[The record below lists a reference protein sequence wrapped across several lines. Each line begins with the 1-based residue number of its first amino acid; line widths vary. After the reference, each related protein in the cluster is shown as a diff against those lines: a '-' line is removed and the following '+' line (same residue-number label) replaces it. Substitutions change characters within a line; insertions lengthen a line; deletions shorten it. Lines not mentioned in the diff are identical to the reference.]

1 MDTRFVIVTPGRTG
15 SSLLAAILS
24 DSGANFGVGADDWN
38 ASEGAFEHPD
48 LIAAADSF
56 SKARRLGIGRPL
68 APKKYLWD
76 VYRHIGKAR
85 LKIILHRVE
94 YLKGPDLDLVV
105 RPIFNLGFFPQVIV
119 NFRTFFGQAQSLYMR
134 SAHHGFEALHERYCR
149 IASDALLQITTF
161 GGCVIDYDDIVDPA
175 NDDWIGN
182 LAALTGLDAD
192 RLRQARKARVKT
204 RAREEPGYEMD
215 CRASRLYADL
225 QSLRGSVFQPSRAAL
240 RHFTKRPD

>member
-1 MDTRFVIVTPGRTG
+1 MDKRFVIVTPGRTG

-24 DSGANFGVGADDWN
+24 DAGADFGIGADDWDP
-38 ASEGAFEHPD
+38 SVGAFEHPD
-48 LIAAADSF
+48 LIAAVDSF
-56 SKARRLGIGRPL
+56 SKARQLGIDPPL

-85 LKIILHRVE
+85 LKKIVQRVE
-94 YLKGPDLDLVV
+94 YLKGPDLDLIV
-105 RPIFNLGFFPQVIV
+105 RPMYKLGYFPQVIV
-119 NFRTFFGQAQSLYMR
+119 NFRAFFGQAQSLYLR
-134 SAHHGFEALHERYCR
+134 RTHLGFEALHERYCR
-149 IASDALLQITTF
+149 IASDAFLQITTF
-161 GGCVIDYDDIVDPA
+161 GGCVIDYDDIDDPA
-175 NDDWIGN
+175 NDDWMGN

-192 RLRQARKARVKT
+192 RLRQARKARVKP

-225 QSLRGSVFQPSRAAL
+225 QGLKGTVFQPSRVAL

>member
-24 DSGANFGVGADDWN
+24 DSGADFGIGAKDWSE
-38 ASEGAFEHPD
+38 SEGAFEHPD
-48 LIAAADSF
+48 LVAAARSF
-56 SKARRLGIGRPL
+56 SKARKLGIERPL

-76 VYRHIGKAR
+76 IHRHMGKAR
-85 LKIILHRVE
+85 LKRFVRHVE
-94 YLKGPDLDLVV
+94 YLKGPDLDLIV
-105 RPIFNLGFFPQVIV
+105 RPMFNLGYFPRVIV
-119 NFRTFFGQAQSLYMR
+119 NFRAFFGQAQSLYMR

-149 IASDALLQITTF
+149 IASDALLQLITF

-192 RLRQARKARVKT
+192 RLGQARKARVKA
-204 RAREEPGYEMD
+204 RAGEEPGYEMD

-225 QSLRGSVFQPSRAAL
+225 QGLRGSVFQPSRAAL

>member
-1 MDTRFVIVTPGRTG
+1 MDKRYVIVTPGRTG
-15 SSLLAAILS
+15 SSLLASILS
-24 DSGANFGVGADDWN
+24 DAGADFGISAEHWS

-56 SKARRLGIGRPL
+56 SKARQLGVSRPL

-76 VYRHIGKAR
+76 IYRHRGKAR
-85 LKIILHRVE
+85 LKRIVRRVE

-105 RPIFNLGFFPQVIV
+105 RPLFNLGYFPQVMV
-119 NFRTFFGQAQSLYMR
+119 NFRAFFGQAQSLYMR

-149 IASDALLQITTF
+149 IASDALLQLTTF

-175 NDDWIGN
+175 NDDWIAN
-182 LAALTGLDAD
+182 VSALTGLAAD
-192 RLRQARKARVKT
+192 RLRDARKARVKP
-204 RAREEPGYEMD
+204 RAEEAPGYEMD

-225 QSLRGSVFQPSRAAL
+225 QGLKGTVFQPTRAAL

>member
-1 MDTRFVIVTPGRTG
+1 MDKRFVIVTPGRTG

-24 DSGANFGVGADDWN
+24 DSGAEFGIDADDWDP
-38 ASEGAFEHPD
+38 SVGAFEHPD

-56 SKARRLGIGRPL
+56 SKARQIGIDRPL

-85 LKIILHRVE
+85 LKKIVQRVE
-94 YLKGPDLDLVV
+94 YLKGPDLDLIV
-105 RPIFNLGFFPQVIV
+105 RPMYKLGYFPQVIV
-119 NFRTFFGQAQSLYMR
+119 NFRAFFGQAQSLYLR
-134 SAHHGFEALHERYCR
+134 RTHLGFEALHERYCR
-149 IASDALLQITTF
+149 IASDAFLQITTF
-161 GGCVIDYDDIVDPA
+161 GGCVIDYDDIVDPE

-182 LAALTGLDAD
+182 IAALTGLDAD
-192 RLRQARKARVKT
+192 RLRQARKARLKT

-225 QSLRGSVFQPSRAAL
+225 QGLKGTVFQPSRVAL